1 MTTPDR
7 FTLETQVIERLTPQE
22 YDTWIVLSDT
32 LRRTM
37 LLAGGF
43 MDVEVVVKN
52 VREINLLA
60 RR

>member
-7 FTLETQVIERLTPQE
+7 FTLETQVIERLTEQE
-22 YDTWIVLSDT
+22 HDTWIVLSDT